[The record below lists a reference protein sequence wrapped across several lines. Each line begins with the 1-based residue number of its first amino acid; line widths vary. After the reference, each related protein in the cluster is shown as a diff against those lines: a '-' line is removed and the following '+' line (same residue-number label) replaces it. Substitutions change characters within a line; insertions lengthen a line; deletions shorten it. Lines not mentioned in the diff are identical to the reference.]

1 MRNNKN
7 LESDFADTEN
17 LEMTPEVEQEL
28 NKIYEEK
35 EGIDMLNNNK
45 IKRGTEI
52 KTMRESLI
60 YDLYFLKESCLMYKK
75 YILDWKSWIE
85 SSESFEYYKET
96 YISQE
101 FCSEEYI
108 KEVEKIKVEQGMCNR
123 IVNKTIAGIEDFIRD
138 LENSNDNMI
147 KERVDKLVS
156 NVRDLEL
163 LRNLYN
169 DNLYYNSSY
178 PDFHN
183 AYFVCIPIYSLFSMI
198 ESSVVTIKHIINRY
212 KNNEIAELLKISL
225 DTEECKNFK
234 EVISN
239 EDTKD

>member
-1 MRNNKN
+1 M
-7 LESDFADTEN
+7 
-17 LEMTPEVEQEL
+17 
-28 NKIYEEK
+28 
-35 EGIDMLNNNK
+35 
-45 IKRGTEI
+45 
-52 KTMRESLI
+52 
-60 YDLYFLKESCLMYKK
+60 
-75 YILDWKSWIE
+75 
-85 SSESFEYYKET
+85 
-96 YISQE
+96 
-101 FCSEEYI
+101 
-108 KEVEKIKVEQGMCNR
+108 
-123 IVNKTIAGIEDFIRD
+123 
-138 LENSNDNMI
+138 
-147 KERVDKLVS
+147 
-156 NVRDLEL
+156 RDLEL